1 MHKRR
6 VLSRAM
12 LLLGF
17 LNHLPVRQSITTY
30 KYPIKNKLEKM
41 CSSWYRKAMI
51 LNHCPR
57 GKPSASLDS
66 IWTSARHIPIAYSPF
81 FSWGNRFLLI
91 QPHNLIWFYSR
102 CSIHSGSMVAGD
114 QKEAGRGDLAL
125 PYARNPE
132 TPEGHPQF
140 SFTT

>member
-91 QPHNLIWFYSR
+91 QPHNLIWFSSR
-102 CSIHSGSMVAGD
+102 CSIHSGSMVAIETRRKLD
-114 QKEAGRGDLAL
+114 METWPSPMLATL
-125 PYARNPE
+125 RLLKGIPNS
-132 TPEGHPQF
+132 H
-140 SFTT
+140 